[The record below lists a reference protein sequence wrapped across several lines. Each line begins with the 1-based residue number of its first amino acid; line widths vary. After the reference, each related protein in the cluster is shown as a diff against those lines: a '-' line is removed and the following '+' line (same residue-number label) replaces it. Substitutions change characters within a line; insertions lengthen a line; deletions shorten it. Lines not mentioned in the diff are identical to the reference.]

1 MMNVL
6 LQPTEQTRSRRK
18 AEVVNELLW
27 VAGPKERSPALAPG
41 PLFVSCEFLVRPVGG
56 PPTTSTYTTTH
67 TQVHSHTHQNK
78 HNTHKSTS
86 ATPPYGAQLEHRSR
100 PFGQRECESST
111 ESKTKPQWQLAAQ
124 QEPQM
129 GPGQARQACR

>member
-1 MMNVL
+1 VNSL
-6 LQPTEQTRSRRK
+6 LDP
-18 AEVVNELLW
+18 W
-27 VAGPKERSPALAPG
+27 
-41 PLFVSCEFLVRPVGG
+41 G
-56 PPTTSTYTTTH
+56 PPYDKHLHYDTHASSFTH
-67 TQVHSHTHQNK
+67 TQQNK

-124 QEPQM
+124 QEPQI
-129 GPGQARQACR
+129 